1 MYRFRFISV
10 ISSFQFHIS
19 DQFISVHITSQRFFS
34 PQPASRPWLWQKKA
48 SHRSPISNKNR
59 DREMFNHFISRK
71 FQYNLLYLYI
81 FIYNFITCIFSL
93 PLIWCF
99 KTWWFDYLNTEIFR
113 HGTVHPWPVKLPSL
127 MSPHQQYHVSH
138 TDSLVRTSKVQDPEV
153 QNDQTWHDLVW
164 AVYTRTRHYSTV
176 MQMENR
182 IGYRRPPNNLTGKKR
197 KGSAKSLGYLKKT
210 ISTKTISR
218 FGKGPCKL
226 LMGWGGE
233 FVLATPQT

>member
-1 MYRFRFISV
+1 
-10 ISSFQFHIS
+10 
-19 DQFISVHITSQRFFS
+19 
-34 PQPASRPWLWQKKA
+34 
-48 SHRSPISNKNR
+48 
-59 DREMFNHFISRK
+59 MFNHFISRK

-197 KGSAKSLGYLKKT
+197 KGSAKSLGYLKKQFPQKQFPGLARDLASCWWVGVGNLYLQLHKHNLKQT
-210 ISTKTISR
+210 FDMWHSR
-218 FGKGPCKL
+218 
-226 LMGWGGE
+226 MGWFFWHTEASSTIQIIHYKSLSSGLNLLC
-233 FVLATPQT
+233 VYIPKV